1 MAAPSARSLLL
12 PLVRRTLAVASSLP
26 ATRADVVRTG
36 TVPMLR
42 HARCYHQKRRAG
54 TAALAQV
61 GKQAKPLGVA
71 QALPMGAHTVKVVFS
86 DDQACELN
94 YIWLRDNCSCPQ
106 CIHPDSKQKL
116 VDSVALDYNVRP
128 VSMEVSADGNLEVTW
143 GDSKGTHQSSY
154 EPLWL
159 YRNARSY
166 MLNPDTA
173 ENLSAVPP
181 QVLWDRVLIWKT
193 FPEVSYKEFMDSDDG
208 LYRWLDYMHKFGV
221 VVLRGAPTEK
231 GEILNAVRRVAYVK
245 STIWGDTFDV
255 ICEPIQT
262 DPGHLAYTG
271 MHLELHTDM
280 NYRENSPGMQMLHC
294 LKAMDVKDDVG
305 GKSFFVDGFMVA
317 NWLAE
322 NNPAAFHILS
332 STPVVF
338 SIFSHNMRY
347 SQTKPVI
354 CVNKEGMVS
363 EIHYNNRT
371 LAPVQTPPHLVAPFY
386 HALKEFAMKM
396 RDPNSEL
403 CFNMKPGDLVAF
415 NNRRVLHGRTSFDP
429 TKVTRHLQGCYA
441 DIDEVFT
448 KYRAMHAKRF

>member
-1 MAAPSARSLLL
+1 M
-12 PLVRRTLAVASSLP
+12 PLFRRTLAAASSVP
-26 ATRADVVRTG
+26 AATAEVLRKG
-36 TVPMLR
+36 SVPMLQ
-42 HARCYHQKRRAG
+42 HVRCYHQKRHSG
-54 TAALAQV
+54 TAALTQLE
-61 GKQAKPLGVA
+61 KKSTSLGIL
-71 QALPMGAHTVKVVFS
+71 QALPTGAHTVKVIFN
-86 DDQACELN
+86 DEQACELN
-94 YIWLRDNCSCPQ
+94 YIWLRDNCSCPK

-128 VSMEVSADGNLEVTW
+128 VSMEVSPDGSLEVTW
-143 GDSKGTHQSSY
+143 SDSTGTHQSSY

-166 MLNPDTA
+166 MLNPDTS
-173 ENLSAVPP
+173 EPHSPLPCEVH
-181 QVLWDRVLIWKT
+181 WDRVSIWKS
-193 FPEVSYKEFMDSDDG
+193 FPEVSYKEFMNTDDG
-208 LYRWLDYMHKFGV
+208 LYRWLDCMHKFGV

-255 ICEPIQT
+255 VCEPIQT

-271 MHLELHTDM
+271 MYLEHHTDM
-280 NYRENSPGMQMLHC
+280 NYRENSPGLQMLHC
-294 LKAMDVKDDVG
+294 LKAMDIKEDVG

-317 NWLAE
+317 NWLRE
-322 NNPAAFHILS
+322 NHPAAFHILS

-354 CVNKEGMVS
+354 CVNKEGNVS

-371 LAPVQTPPHLVAPFY
+371 LAPVQMAPHLVSAFY

-403 CFNMKPGDLVAF
+403 CFNMVPGDLVAF

-448 KYRAMHAKRF
+448 KYRAMRKGKY

>member
-1 MAAPSARSLLL
+1 
-12 PLVRRTLAVASSLP
+12 
-26 ATRADVVRTG
+26 
-36 TVPMLR
+36 
-42 HARCYHQKRRAG
+42 
-54 TAALAQV
+54 
-61 GKQAKPLGVA
+61 
-71 QALPMGAHTVKVVFS
+71 MGAHTVKVVFS

-221 VVLRGAPTEK
+221 VVLR
-231 GEILNAVRRVAYVK
+231 
-245 STIWGDTFDV
+245 
-255 ICEPIQT
+255 
-262 DPGHLAYTG
+262 
-271 MHLELHTDM
+271 
-280 NYRENSPGMQMLHC
+280 GMQMLHC